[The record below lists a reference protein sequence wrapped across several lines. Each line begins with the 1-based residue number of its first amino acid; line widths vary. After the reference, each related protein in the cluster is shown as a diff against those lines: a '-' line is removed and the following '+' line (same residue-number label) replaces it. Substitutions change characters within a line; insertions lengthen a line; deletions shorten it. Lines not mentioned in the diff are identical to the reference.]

1 MARFDAIVS
10 SVVRSHDGLA
20 RSMAAA
26 SAASVQ
32 LSLNPRNEDAAAQW
46 RTSLQFIHSAVA
58 HMGDEEAHAF
68 AEAED
73 SGVSPLILE
82 LLRIEHARLRIL
94 AADILRRDGPD
105 DEGAL
110 LLLRFL
116 HRFERHVGH
125 EEWCLARRAS
135 CT

>member
-1 MARFDAIVS
+1 MARFDAIVR
-10 SVVRSHDGLA
+10 SVVHSHDGLQ
-20 RSMAAA
+20 RLMAAA

-32 LSLNPRNEDAAAQW
+32 LSLNPANEHAGAQW
-46 RTSLQFIHSAVA
+46 STGLQFVHSAVA
-58 HMGDEEAHAF
+58 HMGEEEAGAF

-82 LLRIEHARLRIL
+82 LLRLEHARLRIL
-94 AADILRRDGPD
+94 ASEILRRAAPD

-125 EEWCLARRAS
+125 EEWCLARRA
-135 CT
+135 T